1 MLNLSDSLELD
12 KREFYIDDTF
22 AIFLMEEDKDTPYFA
37 AKIND
42 ITKFQ

>member
-1 MLNLSDSLELD
+1 MNLSDSLEVEK

-22 AIFLMEEDKDTPYFA
+22 AIFLIEEDKDTPYFA